1 MAAKKGTGETTGRVN
16 LRDYPDRDSYLFA
29 KYAGDL
35 LSSAENARLYE
46 MCATYWESP
55 DDALKENRRQ
65 RPKEA
70 AWLSVDTA
78 TILPAAEAC
87 LREGDLTDEGLD
99 ALRTAVSYL
108 SKHHQMKLRRL
119 REYYVRKVYLKSDG
133 DRVVAEDIMRRARRK
148 VEVAVCALWLLTAAA
163 FLPALDIP
171 LLVKILLCATSL
183 SVSAVLKS
191 DIGLMA
197 DHRAKALGELSKIK
211 WRVANPAEGLNRAGR
226 RKAAKSK
233 AAAEHGDTALQIKGR
248 DGFTEVH
255 GVRVPQKALKKPL
268 KTIRKN
274 KRPNNKNQ

>member
-1 MAAKKGTGETTGRVN
+1 MAAKTGAGDTAGEIL
-16 LRDYPDRDSYLFA
+16 LRDYPDRSSYLFA
-29 KYAGDL
+29 KYGGDL
-35 LSSAENARLYE
+35 LENAENARLYG
-46 MCATYWESP
+46 MCAPHWESP

-70 AWLSVDTA
+70 AWLSVDST
-78 TILPAAEAC
+78 TLLPAAEAC
-87 LREGDLTDEGLD
+87 LNEGDLTDEGLD

-108 SKHHQMKLRRL
+108 NKHHQMKLRRL
-119 REYYVRKVYLKSDG
+119 REYYVRKVYLESDG
-133 DRVVAEDIMRRARRK
+133 DRVAAESIMRRTRRK
-148 VEVAVCALWLLTAAA
+148 VGVAVYVLWLLTAAA
-163 FLPALDIP
+163 FLPVLGMP
-171 LLVKILLCATSL
+171 LSVKILLCAASL

-268 KTIRKN
+268 RTIRSS
-274 KRPNNKNQ
+274 KRPKNKNQ